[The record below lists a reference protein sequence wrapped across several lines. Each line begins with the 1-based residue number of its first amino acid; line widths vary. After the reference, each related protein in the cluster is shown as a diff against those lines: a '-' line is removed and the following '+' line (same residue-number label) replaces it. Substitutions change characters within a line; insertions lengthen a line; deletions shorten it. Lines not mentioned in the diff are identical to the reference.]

1 MSQRREPHHEPSKM
15 PTEGE
20 ASLKSPLTIRVVS
33 IDPQRFPDIGNLQSV
48 TLKDGPQAR
57 KEAKYTIIH
66 NRHTGDFHHDAVTI
80 KTYKK
85 RQSEWREDVEHTVTL
100 SGEGEDEIQKLL
112 EFVLAA
118 RSRLAPAD
126 VSKFILVAAPA
137 GGLDVTAL
145 QRSLHAL
152 SGTDRIDVIAGI
164 LESVSQDANLL
175 RVLVERAS
183 RDPQLFAE
191 AAAALNL
198 ATYKQAVD
206 QLKSLIEQGSK
217 VREAEFQ
224 ELLTENPW
232 MFGSEYSA
240 LLDRRHWTRDE
251 QQDFVVRRTTDGY
264 IELIEIKT
272 PLEGTPLFNRDASHR
287 SYYAGAELSKVIG
300 QVQNYLEKLDA
311 DRNTILANDRE
322 DTAKIRAKIIIGRDG
337 DEEQRRALRRLNGHL
352 HRIEIFTFDQ
362 LLRIAQNVLSYL
374 EQALRPAR

>member
-1 MSQRREPHHEPSKM
+1 MRERTQDQEPPETSPEQK
-15 PTEGE
+15 TN
-20 ASLKSPLTIRVVS
+20 SNFPLTIHVAQ
-33 IDPQRFPDIGNLQSV
+33 IDQQRFPDLGSLQSV

-57 KEAKYTIIH
+57 KEAKYTVIH
-66 NRHTGDFHHDAVTI
+66 NRHTGDFHHDVVTI
-80 KTYKK
+80 KTYRK
-85 RQSEWREDVEHTVTL
+85 RQGEWREDVEHTVTL
-100 SGEGEDEIQKLL
+100 SGEGEDEIRKLL
-112 EFVLAA
+112 EFLLSA
-118 RSRLAPAD
+118 RSRLAPAY

-137 GGLDVTAL
+137 GELDMPAL

-152 SGTDRIDVIAGI
+152 SATDRIDVIADI
-164 LESVSQDANLL
+164 LENVSHDANLL

-191 AAAALNL
+191 AAAALNI

-217 VREAEFQ
+217 VREAQFQ

-232 MFGSEYSA
+232 MFGSEYSE

-272 PLEGTPLFNRDASHR
+272 PLEGAPLFNRDPSHR
-287 SYYAGAELSKVIG
+287 SHYAGAELSKVVG
-300 QVQNYLEKLDA
+300 QVQNYIEKLDA
-311 DRNTILANDRE
+311 DRNAILANDRE
-322 DTAKIRAKIIIGRDG
+322 DTTKIRAKIIIGRDG
-337 DEEQRRALRRLNGHL
+337 DEEQQRALRRFNGHL
-352 HRIEIFTFDQ
+352 HRIEILTFDQ

-374 EQALRPAR
+374 ESVIRPSH